1 MTSRLPSNPGSP
13 GRDDMKKSLCI
24 EMFFT
29 DKPFAERFRLAREA
43 GFDYIEFWSW
53 VDKDIP
59 AIKELCQRYGLG
71 IASFSG
77 DQSLSLIDVD
87 QRADYL
93 RFVERSLEVAG
104 FLGCENLVI
113 HSNGLGDGGVVLNSC
128 DHLSRLQKIEA
139 MAETLKG
146 LAPRAEEARVTLLLE
161 ALNTRVDHPGNFLT
175 STTQAA
181 EIVGSIGSPWIKIL
195 YDIYHMQIMEGNILS
210 TLRRYAD
217 RIGYIHIADVP
228 GRHEP
233 GTGEI
238 HFPNVMTAL
247 NERGYGGFVGFELSP
262 LREPGEA
269 ASLLLAL

>member
-1 MTSRLPSNPGSP
+1 
-13 GRDDMKKSLCI
+13 MKKSLCI
-24 EMFFT
+24 EMYFT
-29 DKPFAERFRLAREA
+29 DKPFEERFRLASEA

-53 VDKDIP
+53 TDKDIP
-59 AIKELCQRYGLG
+59 EIKELCQRHDLG

-77 DQSLSLIDVD
+77 DQNLSLIDET

-113 HSNGLGDGGVVLNSC
+113 HSNGLGDGGAVLNPY
-128 DHLSRLQKIEA
+128 DHVSRLQKIEA

-146 LAPRAEEARVTLLLE
+146 LAPRAERVGVTLLLE
-161 ALNTRVDHPGNFLT
+161 ALNTRVDHPGNFLS
-175 STTQAA
+175 STAQAA
-181 EIVGSIGSPWIKIL
+181 EIVDSIGSRRIKIL
-195 YDIYHMQIMEGNILS
+195 YDVYHMQIMEGNILS
-210 TLRRYAD
+210 TLRNNMD

-238 HFPNVMTAL
+238 NFPNVMKEL
-247 NERGYGGFVGFELSP
+247 RELGYDGFVGFELSP
-262 LREPGEA
+262 LREPAKA
-269 ASLLLAL
+269 ASLLLSL

>member
-1 MTSRLPSNPGSP
+1 
-13 GRDDMKKSLCI
+13 MKKSLCI

-29 DKPFAERFRLAREA
+29 DVPFEDRFRLAKGA

-59 AIKELCQRYGLG
+59 RIKDLCRKHALG

-77 DQSLSLIDVD
+77 DQSLSLIDENR
-87 QRADYL
+87 QTDYL
-93 RFVERSLEVAG
+93 RFVEGSLEIAG

-113 HSNGLGDGGVVLNSC
+113 HSNGLGDRGVVLNSY
-128 DHLSRLQKIEA
+128 DHLSCLQKIEA

-146 LAPRAEEARVTLLLE
+146 LARRAEMAGVTLLLE
-161 ALNTRVDHPGNFLT
+161 ALNTRMDHPGNFLST
-175 STTQAA
+175 TTQAV
-181 EIVGSIGSPWIKIL
+181 ELVGSVESPWIKIL
-195 YDIYHMQIMEGNILS
+195 YDIYHMQIMEGNIID
-210 TLRRYAD
+210 TLRNYID
-217 RIGYIHIADVP
+217 LIGYIHIADVP

-238 HFPNVMTAL
+238 NFPNVMTAL
-247 NERGYGGFVGFELSP
+247 RELGYGGFVGFELSP
-262 LREPGEA
+262 LQEPGKA

>member
-1 MTSRLPSNPGSP
+1 
-13 GRDDMKKSLCI
+13 MKKSLCI
-24 EMFFT
+24 EMYFT
-29 DKPFAERFRLAREA
+29 DKPFEERFRLASEA

-53 VDKDIP
+53 TDKDIP
-59 AIKELCQRYGLG
+59 EIKELCQRHDLG

-77 DQSLSLIDVD
+77 DQNLSLIDET

-93 RFVERSLEVAG
+93 RFAERSLEVAG

-113 HSNGLGDGGVVLNSC
+113 HSNGLGDGGVVLNPY
-128 DHLSRLQKIEA
+128 DHVSRLQKIEA

-146 LAPRAEEARVTLLLE
+146 LAPRAERAGVTLLLE
-161 ALNTRVDHPGNFLT
+161 ALNTRVDHPGNFLS
-175 STTQAA
+175 STAQAA
-181 EIVGSIGSPWIKIL
+181 EIVDSIGSRRIKIL
-195 YDIYHMQIMEGNILS
+195 YDVYHMQIMEGNILS
-210 TLRRYAD
+210 TLRKYMD

-238 HFPNVMTAL
+238 NFPNVMTAL
-247 NERGYGGFVGFELSP
+247 RGLGYGGFVGFELSP
-262 LREPGEA
+262 LQEPGKA

>member
-1 MTSRLPSNPGSP
+1 
-13 GRDDMKKSLCI
+13 MKKSLCI

-29 DKPFAERFRLAREA
+29 EVPFVKRFRLAKQS

-53 VDKDIP
+53 LDKDLP
-59 AIKELCQRYGLG
+59 KVRELCRMHDLR

-77 DQSLSLIDVD
+77 DQTLSLIDEN
-87 QRADYL
+87 QRVEYT

-113 HSNGLGDGGVVLNSC
+113 HSNGLGDGGVVLDPYDPLSC
-128 DHLSRLQKIEA
+128 QQKIET
-139 MAETLKG
+139 MAETLKR
-146 LAPRAEEARVTLLLE
+146 LAPPAEKAGVTLLLE
-161 ALNTRVDHPGNFLT
+161 ALNTRVDHTGNFLS

-181 EIVGSIGSPWIKIL
+181 EIIDSIGSRWIKIL
-195 YDIYHMQIMEGNILS
+195 YDIYHMQTMEGNIID
-210 TLRRYAD
+210 TLRRYID

-238 HFPNVMTAL
+238 NFPNVMAAL
-247 NERGYGGFVGFELSP
+247 RQLGYGGFVGFELLP
-262 LREPGEA
+262 LGDA
-269 ASLLLAL
+269 GQTASLLTAL

>member
-1 MTSRLPSNPGSP
+1 
-13 GRDDMKKSLCI
+13 MKKSLCI

-29 DKPFAERFRLAREA
+29 DVPFEERFGLAKGA

-53 VDKDIP
+53 MDKDISK
-59 AIKELCQRYGLG
+59 IKELCHTHVLG

-77 DQSLSLIDVD
+77 DQSLSLIDEN
-87 QRADYL
+87 RRTEYL
-93 RFVERSLEVAG
+93 QFVEESVKVAG

-113 HSNGLGDGGVVLNSC
+113 HSNGLGDQGFVLNAY

-146 LAPRAEEARVTLLLE
+146 LARQAEKAKVTLLLE
-161 ALNTRVDHPGNFLT
+161 ALNTRVDHPGNFLS

-181 EIVGSIGSPWIKIL
+181 ELVGSVESRWIKIL
-195 YDIYHMQIMEGNILS
+195 YDIYHMQIMEGNIID
-210 TLRRYAD
+210 TLRNYID
-217 RIGYIHIADVP
+217 RVGYIHIADVP

-238 HFPNVMTAL
+238 NFPNVMIELRAL
-247 NERGYGGFVGFELSP
+247 GYDGFVGFELSP
-262 LREPGEA
+262 LQEPGKA

>member
-1 MTSRLPSNPGSP
+1 
-13 GRDDMKKSLCI
+13 MKKSLCI

-29 DKPFAERFRLAREA
+29 EVPFEERFRLARES

-59 AIKELCQRYGLG
+59 KVRDLCQRHDLG

-77 DQSLSLIDVD
+77 DQSLSLIDET
-87 QRADYL
+87 QRTDYQ

-113 HSNGLGDGGVVLNSC
+113 HSNGLGDGGIVLNPYE
-128 DHLSRLQKIEA
+128 HLSRLQKIEA
-139 MAETLKG
+139 MAETLNR
-146 LAPRAEEARVTLLLE
+146 LAPQAEKAGVTLLLE
-161 ALNTRVDHPGNFLT
+161 ALNTRVDHPGNFLS
-175 STTQAA
+175 STAQAA
-181 EIVGSIGSPWIKIL
+181 EIVGSVGSRWIKIL
-195 YDIYHMQIMEGNILS
+195 YDIYHMQIMEGDILS
-210 TLRRYAD
+210 TLRRYMD

-238 HFPNVMTAL
+238 HFPNVMTVL
-247 NERGYGGFVGFELSP
+247 RELGYGGFVGFELSP
-262 LREPGEA
+262 LKEPA
-269 ASLLLAL
+269 KVASLLLAL

>member
-1 MTSRLPSNPGSP
+1 
-13 GRDDMKKSLCI
+13 MKKSLCI

-29 DKPFAERFRLAREA
+29 DKPFEERFRLAKES

-53 VDKDIP
+53 TDKDIP
-59 AIKELCQRYGLG
+59 EIKELCHKHALG

-77 DQSLSLIDVD
+77 DRNLSLIDEN
-87 QRADYL
+87 QRTDYI
-93 RFVERSLEVAG
+93 RFVERSLDVAG

-113 HSNGLGDGGVVLNSC
+113 HSNGLGDGGVVLNSY
-128 DHLSRLQKIEA
+128 DHLSCLQKIEA
-139 MAETLKG
+139 MAETLKV
-146 LAPRAEEARVTLLLE
+146 LAPRAEKAGVTLLLE
-161 ALNTRVDHPGNFLT
+161 ALNTRVDHPGNFLS
-175 STTQAA
+175 STAQAA
-181 EIVGSIGSPWIKIL
+181 ELAGSIGSRWIKIL
-195 YDIYHMQIMEGNILS
+195 YDAYHMQIMEGNIID
-210 TLRRYAD
+210 TLRKYMD

-247 NERGYGGFVGFELSP
+247 RELGYEGFVGFELSP
-262 LREPGEA
+262 LLEPDKA

>member
-1 MTSRLPSNPGSP
+1 
-13 GRDDMKKSLCI
+13 MKKSLCI

-29 DKPFAERFRLAREA
+29 NVPFEERFRLAKGA

-53 VDKDIP
+53 TDKDIP
-59 AIKELCQRYGLG
+59 GIKELCHKHALG

-77 DQSLSLIDVD
+77 DRSLSLLDED
-87 QRADYL
+87 QRTDYL

-113 HSNGLGDGGVVLNSC
+113 HSNALGDGGVVLNPY

-139 MAETLKG
+139 MAETLKV
-146 LAPRAEEARVTLLLE
+146 LAPRAEKARVTLLLE
-161 ALNTRVDHPGNFLT
+161 ALNTRVDHPGYFLS
-175 STTQAA
+175 STGQVA
-181 EIVGSIGSPWIKIL
+181 ELVGSIGSRWIKIL
-195 YDIYHMQIMEGNILS
+195 YDVYHMQIMEGNIID
-210 TLRRYAD
+210 TLRNAMD

-238 HFPNVMTAL
+238 NFLNVMIAL
-247 NERGYGGFVGFELSP
+247 RELGYDGFVGFELSP
-262 LREPGEA
+262 LQEPGKA